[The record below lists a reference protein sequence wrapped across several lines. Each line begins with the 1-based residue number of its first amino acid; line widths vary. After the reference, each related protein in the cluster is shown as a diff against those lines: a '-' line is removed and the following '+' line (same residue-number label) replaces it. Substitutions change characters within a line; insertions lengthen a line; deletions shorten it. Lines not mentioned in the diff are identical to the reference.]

1 MNDNVAIV
9 NLNNGKVIVYDNFKN
24 ATYDELENTIIFQAK
39 RGSYATSLEVVEYD
53 SIESLVLPKGDY
65 DYRIVKLMK
74 EIE

>member
-39 RGSYATSLEVVEYD
+39 TGSYAKSLEVVEYD

-65 DYRIVKLMK
+65 DYRIAKLMK
-74 EIE
+74 EIG